1 MHLKSES
8 DEDFKISVRSMPT
21 MAMCPPSSQSQNGAH
36 SRRSLVRPLPPLALY
51 SSLHSEHFGSVE
63 LHNKRPSSSPSL
75 SHQDYTIS
83 SSYKASEV
91 SSTLIDLSNRQ
102 GHPLDDDTKMQ
113 FLPAFGNPY
122 GNHLMHLNEQ
132 HPSATEYLMNS
143 LSTGLPTTFNNHHH
157 HSVQHQDFPEE
168 LRHRATGGKHSRRLV
183 SVLKEEENHLHVFN
197 ESKNHHVPTKCAA
210 ASSSGDEYSFASASP
225 KSSSSPSLSVIK
237 LTSVSSRKRKQ
248 SVSSDAAPSGSRGGS
263 HKARR
268 KSQSYEELQTQR
280 VMANVRERQRT
291 QSLNEAFSSLRKI
304 IPTLPS
310 DKLSKIQTLKLAAR
324 YIDFL
329 YQVLHCS
336 SEGDVD
342 GADSAPK
349 KPWGYCSSPCEA
361 TGLLAENHGPDFD
374 ALKYIHSVRDT
385 LVAEMYI
392 GMKKSPRTPNRDSH
406 PDPLV
411 IGVPVYYES
420 DALDCSTS
428 YRASQN
434 LPKMYGM
441 FRIKYYCALLHRS
454 SAHKKKGAAWHH
466 FSRSPETS
474 LAMGLAAE
482 YL

>member
-36 SRRSLVRPLPPLALY
+36 SRGSLVRPLPPLALY
-51 SSLHSEHFGSVE
+51 SSLHSEHCGSVE
-63 LHNKRPSSSPSL
+63 LHNKRPSSTSPSS

-102 GHPLDDDTKMQ
+102 GHPLDNDTKMQ

-122 GNHLMHLNEQ
+122 GNHLIHLNEQ

-143 LSTGLPTTFNNHHH
+143 LTTGLPTTFNNHHHH

-168 LRHRATGGKHSRRLV
+168 LRHRATGGKLSRRFV
-183 SVLKEEENHLHVFN
+183 SALKEEENHLHVFN
-197 ESKNHHVPTKCAA
+197 ESKNHHVPTKCA

-263 HKARR
+263 HKTRR

-342 GADSAPK
+342 GADSGLGQAQHLVPITVK
-349 KPWGYCSSPCEA
+349 GQTHISSVINFSAMLGIQARTLNSVDRYA
-361 TGLLAENHGPDFD
+361 TD
-374 ALKYIHSVRDT
+374 
-385 LVAEMYI
+385 
-392 GMKKSPRTPNRDSH
+392 
-406 PDPLV
+406 
-411 IGVPVYYES
+411 
-420 DALDCSTS
+420 
-428 YRASQN
+428 
-434 LPKMYGM
+434 
-441 FRIKYYCALLHRS
+441 
-454 SAHKKKGAAWHH
+454 
-466 FSRSPETS
+466 
-474 LAMGLAAE
+474 
-482 YL
+482 

>member
-8 DEDFKISVRSMPT
+8 DEDFKISVRSIPT
-21 MAMCPPSSQSQNGAH
+21 MALCPTSSQSQNSAH
-36 SRRSLVRPLPPLALY
+36 SHGSLVRPLPPLALY
-51 SSLHSEHFGSVE
+51 SSLHSEHCGSVE
-63 LHNKRPSSSPSL
+63 LHNKRPSTSPSP

-102 GHPLDDDTKMQ
+102 GHPLDNDTKMQ
-113 FLPAFGNPY
+113 FLPAF
-122 GNHLMHLNEQ
+122 
-132 HPSATEYLMNS
+132 
-143 LSTGLPTTFNNHHH
+143 
-157 HSVQHQDFPEE
+157 VQPLRQSPDASERAAPVYHRHQDFPEE
-168 LRHRATGGKHSRRLV
+168 LRHRASGGKLSRRLA

-197 ESKNHHVPTKCAA
+197 ESKNHHVPTKCA

-248 SVSSDAAPSGSRGGS
+248 SVSSDAALSGSRGGS
-263 HKARR
+263 HKTRR

-342 GADSAPK
+342 GADS
-349 KPWGYCSSPCEA
+349 W
-361 TGLLAENHGPDFD
+361 
-374 ALKYIHSVRDT
+374 
-385 LVAEMYI
+385 
-392 GMKKSPRTPNRDSH
+392 
-406 PDPLV
+406 
-411 IGVPVYYES
+411 
-420 DALDCSTS
+420 
-428 YRASQN
+428 
-434 LPKMYGM
+434 
-441 FRIKYYCALLHRS
+441 
-454 SAHKKKGAAWHH
+454 
-466 FSRSPETS
+466 
-474 LAMGLAAE
+474 
-482 YL
+482 